1 VPTAILLFLLV
12 PRALALPST
21 KQLRE
26 AKEALELEIDQRRA
40 AERALQ
46 EAHAQLEA
54 RVVQRT
60 AELGQAYAALETKQ
74 HELAEVDR
82 RKDEFLAV
90 LSHELRNPVHAIGTA
105 VAFLS
110 RKHSGDKS
118 IADAMTIIDRQI
130 GTLAK
135 LLGDLLDVVRVT
147 RKNAELH
154 LETIDLRTVVD
165 AVARAVP
172 ETTRS
177 ERRISVDLPSLPVY
191 VQVDAVRIE
200 QAVTNVVGN
209 AVKYTGANGEIA
221 IHLAVAGSEALISV
235 ADDGQGISPS
245 ELPHIFDQ
253 FVRGQAS
260 QQHAAGGLGLG
271 LHIAR
276 EMMHAHGGRI
286 EASSGGQ
293 GQGSTFVIAL
303 PLSDQL
309 PQSETRP
316 PNPLGEMAATLRI
329 LVVDDNRDAAISM
342 AALLKTY
349 GHDAEVAYDGAMAV
363 DRAKA
368 IQPDVIL
375 LDIGLPDLDGYAV
388 ARALRALPWVKRPLL
403 IAVTGW
409 GTPSDRERA
418 FDAGFD
424 EHLTK
429 PIDYASLGEI
439 IKAGLRS

>member
-1 VPTAILLFLLV
+1 
-12 PRALALPST
+12 
-21 KQLRE
+21 
-26 AKEALELEIDQRRA
+26 
-40 AERALQ
+40 
-46 EAHAQLEA
+46 
-54 RVVQRT
+54 
-60 AELGQAYAALETKQ
+60 
-74 HELAEVDR
+74 
-82 RKDEFLAV
+82 
-90 LSHELRNPVHAIGTA
+90 
-105 VAFLS
+105 
-110 RKHSGDKS
+110 
-118 IADAMTIIDRQI
+118 
-130 GTLAK
+130 
-135 LLGDLLDVVRVT
+135 
-147 RKNAELH
+147 
-154 LETIDLRTVVD
+154 
-165 AVARAVP
+165 
-172 ETTRS
+172 
-177 ERRISVDLPSLPVY
+177 
-191 VQVDAVRIE
+191 
-200 QAVTNVVGN
+200 
-209 AVKYTGANGEIA
+209 
-221 IHLAVAGSEALISV
+221 
-235 ADDGQGISPS
+235 
-245 ELPHIFDQ
+245 
-253 FVRGQAS
+253 
-260 QQHAAGGLGLG
+260 
-271 LHIAR
+271 
-276 EMMHAHGGRI
+276 MMHAHGGRI

-363 DRAKA
+363 ARAKA

-388 ARALRALPWVKRPLL
+388 ARALRALRWVKRPLL